1 MPHGMRRLLFAL
13 CFLAGLLSPY
23 VPTRAVNLA
32 PVATREVQRVV
43 SPDKRLD
50 AVSVIIRSGILT
62 PRLWYEVYIVEH
74 GAPFGQ
80 ADPVFS
86 ALKIESAQLAW
97 PAPRQLKI
105 SYARARIE
113 HFTNYWKQSPR
124 LEESVEIRLVP
135 SSAAFSF
142 LNSSGGIDPAT
153 EP

>member
-1 MPHGMRRLLFAL
+1 MSHGIRRLLFTL
-13 CFLAGLLSPY
+13 CFLAGLLTPY
-23 VPTRAVNLA
+23 LWTRVWYFALA
-32 PVATREVQRVV
+32 RHEVQRVA

-50 AVSVIIRSGILT
+50 AVSITIRRGIFT

-74 GAPFGQ
+74 GASFGQ

-97 PAPRQLKI
+97 TAPRQLKI

-124 LEESVEIRLVP
+124 PEESVEIRLV
-135 SSAAFSF
+135 SSAAAFSY
-142 LNSSGGIDPAT
+142 LNSSGGINPVT